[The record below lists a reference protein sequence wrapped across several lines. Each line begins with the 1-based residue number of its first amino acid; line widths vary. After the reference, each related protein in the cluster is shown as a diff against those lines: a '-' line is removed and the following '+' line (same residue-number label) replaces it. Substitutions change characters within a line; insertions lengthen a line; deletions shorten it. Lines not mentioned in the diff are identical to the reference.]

1 VPPSIRCLGR
11 GWTERCV
18 HTQDMIANVPGR
30 GLVDF
35 VPAHMLVSGPDCKA
49 YCYENFI
56 MCGDHRAQT
65 ESKLDKWN
73 AANKLDYCKQQK
85 EICNSQC

>member
-1 VPPSIRCLGR
+1 
-11 GWTERCV
+11 
-18 HTQDMIANVPGR
+18 MIADVPGR
-30 GLVDF
+30 GLVEF

-49 YCYENFI
+49 YCYKNFI

-65 ESKLDKWN
+65 EDALVKWT
-73 AANKLDYCKQQK
+73 AANHIDYCKQQK